1 MSIHSFLELVEEKG
15 GNEWQ
20 KKKSTKKRNVQTKE
34 VAKGSWAAW
43 GKFSVPYKGGTMTPC
58 NGSKIPTTFM

>member
-1 MSIHSFLELVEEKG
+1 MA
-15 GNEWQ
+15 

-43 GKFSVPYKGGTMTPC
+43 GKFSIPYKVQTGEEGIYQNIEHNC
-58 NGSKIPTTFM
+58 YEG

>member
-1 MSIHSFLELVEEKG
+1 MA
-15 GNEWQ
+15 

-43 GKFSVPYKGGTMTPC
+43 GKFSVPYKV
-58 NGSKIPTTFM
+58 